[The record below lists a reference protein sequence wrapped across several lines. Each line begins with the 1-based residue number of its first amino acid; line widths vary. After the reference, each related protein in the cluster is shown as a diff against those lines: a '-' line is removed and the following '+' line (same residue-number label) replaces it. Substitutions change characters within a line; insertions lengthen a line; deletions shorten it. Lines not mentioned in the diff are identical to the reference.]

1 MSYRIEKDSMGE
13 VKVPKDKAWGAQ
25 TQRSFENFKIGDE
38 KMPKEIITAIA
49 VVKRA
54 AANANA
60 DLGKLSG
67 EKAELIVK
75 AADEIINGEKDGEF
89 PLSVWQTGSG
99 TQTNMNV
106 NEVIA
111 HIGNEKAK
119 KTLLHPND
127 DVNMSQSSNDVFP
140 SAIHIAGAT
149 AINDKLL
156 PAAYA
161 LCDTLSELKE
171 KNKGVVKTGRTHLQ
185 DAVPVSFS
193 QEISGWEYLI
203 REAADEIKLS
213 LNKLYHLPLGGTA
226 VGTGL
231 NAPQGFAEKAIN
243 NVKNCTGLPFV
254 PSENRFCALS
264 AKDGVVFCHGAIK
277 ALACNLF
284 KVATDIKWLAS
295 GPRCGLGEIN
305 IPANEPGSSIM
316 PGKANPTQCEA
327 VSMVAAQVM
336 GNDTA
341 ITFAASQGNFEL
353 NVFMPVIAYNFL
365 QSVNLLSDAINS
377 FNDNCVKG
385 ITANKEKMKE
395 NLDRS
400 LMTAT
405 ALSTVIGY
413 EKTADLVKKAQ
424 KENITLKKACV
435 LTGYLTEERFD
446 EIYKPE
452 EMTKE

>member
-1 MSYRIEKDSMGE
+1 MSG
-13 VKVPKDKAWGAQ
+13 
-25 TQRSFENFKIGDE
+25 
-38 KMPKEIITAIA
+38 
-49 VVKRA
+49 
-54 AANANA
+54 
-60 DLGKLSG
+60 L
-67 EKAELIVK
+67 
-75 AADEIINGEKDGEF
+75 
-89 PLSVWQTGSG
+89 
-99 TQTNMNV
+99 
-106 NEVIA
+106 
-111 HIGNEKAK
+111 
-119 KTLLHPND
+119 
-127 DVNMSQSSNDVFP
+127 
-140 SAIHIAGAT
+140 
-149 AINDKLL
+149 
-156 PAAYA
+156 
-161 LCDTLSELKE
+161 
-171 KNKGVVKTGRTHLQ
+171 
-185 DAVPVSFS
+185 
-193 QEISGWEYLI
+193 
-203 REAADEIKLS
+203 KLS